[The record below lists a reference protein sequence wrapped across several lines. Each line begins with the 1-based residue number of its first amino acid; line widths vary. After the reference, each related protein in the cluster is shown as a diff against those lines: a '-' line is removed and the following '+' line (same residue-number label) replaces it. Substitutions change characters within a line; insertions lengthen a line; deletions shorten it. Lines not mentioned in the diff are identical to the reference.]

1 MIRPQFSSFRLL
13 LDNCDEVAKV
23 LKNRDKIKAMLGA
36 NDFVLFFK
44 KDKLIF
50 AAPEESRLVFA
61 RMKTPD
67 ADDKGWVKDASFSG
81 LNLNKALEG
90 EKSENL
96 FSYDDL
102 KKIEIIDQEEAYTQL
117 AKVAKDT
124 DKIKTILS
132 GEEEP
137 HPEAPENQPGQHQLK
152 DKK

>member
-1 MIRPQFSSFRLL
+1 MYKSF
-13 LDNCDEVAKV
+13 
-23 LKNRDKIKAMLGA
+23 KNFIEQKNGDIAPKIKTMIDT

-44 KDKLIF
+44 DKSGLIY

-67 ADDKGWVKDASFSG
+67 PDDKNWVKDASFSG

-102 KKIEIIDQEEAYTQL
+102 KKIEVIDQEEAYTQL
-117 AKVAKDT
+117 AKVAKDA
-124 DKIKTILS
+124 DKIKTVLS